1 MANAHLTIHWNEIS
15 SNRRNAMKSSAKKK
29 KLDLSH
35 LFVAVDLTDYLGTI
49 HVLRRHIF
57 WTFSDPPTHYVS
69 TNTVLN
75 INKNVHILN
84 PSTFLLT

>member
-1 MANAHLTIHWNEIS
+1 MANAHLTIHWNEIC

-29 KLDLSH
+29 EIGPQS
-35 LFVAVDLTDYLGTI
+35 FVAVDLTDYLGTI
-49 HVLRRHIF
+49 HVLRQHIF

-84 PSTFLLT
+84 PSTLLLT